1 MVSQE
6 GTADSAAAAAEAGSG
21 TDAEVCTADALRLYS
36 AGSTSQTEHSAVH
49 EVVLCTEAEVGAQ
62 LVEAEVYAQFVDV
75 ELQLVYALL
84 VEVELVYALPLVV
97 GHIEAQLVEQVF
109 GQLADDDAGKGFVGG
124 LDGLVD
130 NEMVVLVDEAE
141 LADTELEHIAGHA
154 EVVCEPAEVVC
165 EPADADIDD
174 VSALAAAALVGT
186 EDRLEK
192 AVGIGTKARGTAAVE
207 LAPAVLR
214 GPAAGGHVGPP
225 GRGSHR

>member
-1 MVSQE
+1 MMVSQE

-109 GQLADDDAGKGFVGG
+109 GQLADDDAGKGLVGG
-124 LDGLVD
+124 LAGLVD
-130 NEMVVLVDEAE
+130 NEMVVLVEAAE
-141 LADTELEHIAGHA
+141 LADTELVRIAGH
-154 EVVCEPAEVVC
+154 AEVVC

-207 LAPAVLR
+207 LAPAALR

>member
-1 MVSQE
+1 MMVSQE

-109 GQLADDDAGKGFVGG
+109 GQLADDDAGKGLDGG
-124 LDGLVD
+124 LAGLVD

-141 LADTELEHIAGHA
+141 LADTELVRIAGHA
-154 EVVCEPAEVVC
+154 EVAG

-207 LAPAVLR
+207 LAPAALR
-214 GPAAGGHVGPP
+214 GPAADGHAGPP
-225 GRGSHR
+225 GRGSRR